1 MSPAAKNFPFLPPS
15 SRANFLAPRPPTS
28 FFAAKSFA
36 IATVSFTAP
45 PIRVL
50 VRLKINLPSP
60 VPNTRYNDNHLGKCL
75 PRNCIIFFNLF

>member
-1 MSPAAKNFPFLPPS
+1 MSPAVNSFPFLPPRN
-15 SRANFLAPRPPTS
+15 RANPLAPFN

-45 PIRVL
+45 PIKVL

-60 VPNTRYNDNHLGKCL
+60 VPNTRYNDNNLGQCL